1 MCICA
6 VSIQSVS
13 NSYNEGVMR
22 PILSEAEL
30 SWADVCKSLDVP
42 LRALRFDRVNLRK
55 DSTMTKGRA
64 YVLHSL
70 LSDTRHEETLF

>member
-13 NSYNEGVMR
+13 SSYNGGMMR
-22 PILSEAEL
+22 TILSEAEL

-42 LRALRFDRVNLRK
+42 LRALPLEHVNLRK
-55 DSTMTKGRA
+55 DGTMTKGRA